1 MKVLLA
7 IFILVLT
14 SSGFARGQSAAADN
28 EKIEAASCPSQS
40 ESFAL
45 REHDLEVLRTEN
57 AVLFTAGMTI
67 DADGAP
73 NAYGP
78 RNRGLDYSA
87 NAHGGPGQPWAA
99 VVTDQRGNPVIQK
112 TGRFRGY
119 YVSTTSLQQGGIDD
133 PRNPRKYIDATRI
146 PYIALPPDFAATYYI
161 NLGDLAVVINNAN
174 GRSAY
179 AIFADVGPKG
189 RIGEGS
195 IALAKQLGMPADP
208 RRDSVAD
215 GVTYLI
221 FPGSAASPG
230 SRITAQ
236 KNRLSAARLY
246 RTWGGR
252 ERLRVCQLLREVAA
266 AP

>member
-1 MKVLLA
+1 MRVFCV
-7 IFILVLT
+7 IFILAMAL
-14 SSGFARGQSAAADN
+14 SGARGQSDTVAGEQIDAARC
-28 EKIEAASCPSQS
+28 SSQS

-45 REHDLEVLRTEN
+45 REQELEVLRTEN
-57 AVLFTAGMTI
+57 AFLFTAGMTI

-87 NAHGGPGQPWAA
+87 NARGGPGQPWAA

-119 YVSTTSLQQGGIDD
+119 YVSTTSLQQGGVDD

-146 PYIALPPDFAATYYI
+146 PYIALPPDFTATYDI
-161 NLGDLAVVINNAN
+161 HLGDLAVVINNAN

-179 AIFADVGPKG
+179 AIFADVGPRG

-195 IALAKQLGMPADP
+195 IALAKQLGMPANP
-208 RRDSVAD
+208 RHDSVAD
-215 GVTYLI
+215 GVSYLI
-221 FPGSAASPG
+221 FPGSAASSG

-236 KNRLSAARLY
+236 KIRSSAARLY
-246 RTWGGR
+246 RAWGGR
-252 ERLRVCQLLREVAA
+252 QRLRVCQSLREVAA
-266 AP
+266 DR